1 MPATRRKVAVSSAPL
16 VKSAGSAVEHVA
28 ASRLVVREV
37 LVVASGDLFRKETRS
52 ARGEPMG
59 LTGWNAFFRTLT
71 FFLFFGFTLL

>member
-37 LVVASGDLFRKETRS
+37 LVVASGDLSEKRRE
-52 ARGEPMG
+52 AREVSP
-59 LTGWNAFFRTLT
+59 WA
-71 FFLFFGFTLL
+71 